1 MQSTARKQKGFNLI
15 ELMVVLA
22 VASILLSVGVPSFRS
37 VIMDN
42 RLADEANRFVTS
54 VNAARS
60 YAVRYQRNATIC
72 ATADFSAA
80 VPTCD
85 ATTDW
90 SNGWI
95 VWVDKN
101 RDSITDAN
109 EVISV
114 HEPLSETSTFS
125 STVASS
131 FTYDARGFSL
141 SGGDDLTLCDNRTAE
156 TGRLIRL
163 NNVGR
168 TNVSRQVCS

>member
-1 MQSTARKQKGFNLI
+1 MKATANKQTGFNII

-22 VASILLSVGVPSFRS
+22 VASILLSVGVPSFRG
-37 VIMDN
+37 VVMDN
-42 RLADEANRFVTS
+42 RMSNQSNSFVTS
-54 VNAARS
+54 INSARS

-72 ATADFSAA
+72 ATADYSAA

-90 SNGWI
+90 SNGWF

-114 HEPLSETSTFS
+114 HEPLADTSTFT
-125 STVASS
+125 STAASS
-131 FTYDARGFSL
+131 FTYDARGFSVNA
-141 SGGDDLTLCDNRTAE
+141 GDDLTLCDNRAGE
-156 TGRLIRL
+156 TGRVIRV

-168 TNVSRQVCS
+168 TSVVRQACS